1 MMSMAG
7 SQPVEPGGIGR
18 QGKQD
23 TGTKRDID
31 KVKHGKPPVEAPA
44 VRLTGIRF
52 PYGMRQQRI
61 RIS

>member
-31 KVKHGKPPVEAPA
+31 KVKHGSLQL
-44 VRLTGIRF
+44 RLL
-52 PYGMRQQRI
+52 QCA
-61 RIS
+61 